1 MNKYM
6 KNLPI
11 LAVVVPCYKEEPVLA
26 DTTRRL
32 TAILQDMINL
42 QEISDL
48 SRIVYVNDGSSDRTW
63 PIIAELHAANNLV
76 SGINLA
82 HNVGHQNA
90 LMAGL
95 TTAVEKADLLVTI
108 DADLQDDPEAI
119 RMMVKMAGEGKDI
132 VYGVRAGRQSD
143 SWFKRTTAQGFY
155 RFMEWLGVPLVY
167 NHADYRL
174 MSNRATRQ
182 LLSYRERNLFLRGIV
197 PQIGYQTDC
206 VYFDRVERQAGES
219 KYPLGKML
227 SFAWDGITSF
237 SVKPIRLLLHTGALF
252 VLISLGIAVWAIYNY
267 CIGHVVQGWTSLILS
282 VWFCSGVILLG
293 MGILGEYIGK
303 IYTEVKD
310 RPRFNIEQVLWE

>member
-1 MNKYM
+1 M
-6 KNLPI
+6 KKMPI
-11 LAVVVPCYKEEPVLA
+11 LAIVVPCYKEEPVLA
-26 DTTRRL
+26 DTTKRL
-32 TAILQDMINL
+32 STILNQMIED
-42 QEISDL
+42 QQIDST
-48 SRIVYVNDGSSDRTW
+48 SRIVYINDGSSDRTW
-63 PIIAELHAANNLV
+63 PIIAEQHAANKLV
-76 SGINLA
+76 CGVNLA

-119 RMMVKMAGEGKDI
+119 RTMVKMAGEGKDI

-219 KYPLGKML
+219 KYPLTKML

-237 SVKPIRLLLHTGALF
+237 SIKPIRLLLHAGALF
-252 VLISLGIAVWAIYNY
+252 ILISLGIAIWTLYNY
-267 CIGHVVQGWTSLILS
+267 CIGNVVQGWTSLILS
-282 VWFCSGVILLG
+282 VWFCSGVTLLG
-293 MGILGEYIGK
+293 MGVLGEYIGK

-310 RPRFNIEQVLWE
+310 RPRFNIEQVLWD

>member
-1 MNKYM
+1 MMNT
-6 KNLPI
+6 LPI

-26 DTTRRL
+26 ETTRRL
-32 TAILQDMINL
+32 TAILQEMMDTK
-42 QEISDL
+42 EISDL
-48 SRIVYVNDGSSDRTW
+48 SRIVYVNDGSSDQTW
-63 PIIAELHAANNLV
+63 SIIAELHATNPLV

-95 TTAVEKADLLVTI
+95 GTAVEKADLLVTI

-119 RMMVKMAGEGKDI
+119 RTMVKMAGEGKDI

-155 RFMEWLGVPLVY
+155 RFMAWLGVQLVY

-174 MSNRATRQ
+174 MSQRATRQ

-197 PQIGYQTDC
+197 PQLGYQTDC
-206 VYFDRVERQAGES
+206 VYFDRTERMAGES

-237 SVKPIRLLLHTGALF
+237 SVKPMRMLLHMGF
-252 VLISLGIAVWAIYNY
+252 VFLLISLGIAIWALNNY
-267 CIGHVVQGWTSLILS
+267 CIGNVVPGWTSLILS
-282 VWFCSGVILLG
+282 VWFCSGCILVG
-293 MGILGEYIGK
+293 MGLLGEYIGK

-310 RPRFNIEQVLWE
+310 RPRYNIEQVLWA

>member
-1 MNKYM
+1 MMNT
-6 KNLPI
+6 LPI

-26 DTTRRL
+26 ETTRRL
-32 TAILQDMINL
+32 TAILQEMMDTK
-42 QEISDL
+42 EISDL
-48 SRIVYVNDGSSDRTW
+48 SRIVYVNDGSSDQTW
-63 PIIAELHAANNLV
+63 PIIAELHATNPLV

-95 TTAVEKADLLVTI
+95 GTAVEKADLLVTI

-119 RMMVKMAGEGKDI
+119 KTMVRMAGEGKDI
-132 VYGVRAGRQSD
+132 VYGVRAGRKSD

-155 RFMEWLGVPLVY
+155 RFMAWLGVQLVY

-174 MSNRATRQ
+174 MSKRATRQ

-197 PQIGYQTDC
+197 PQLGYQTDC
-206 VYFDRVERQAGES
+206 VYFDRTERMAGES

-237 SVKPIRLLLHTGALF
+237 SVKPMRMLLHVGFIFLI
-252 VLISLGIAVWAIYNY
+252 ISLGIAIWALYNY

-282 VWFCSGVILLG
+282 VWFCSGCMLIG
-293 MGILGEYIGK
+293 MGLLGEYIGK

-310 RPRFNIEQVLWE
+310 RPRYNIEQVLWA

>member
-1 MNKYM
+1 M
-6 KNLPI
+6 KKTPI

-26 DTTRRL
+26 DTTKRL
-32 TAILQDMINL
+32 STILNQMIEDE
-42 QEISDL
+42 QIDPA
-48 SRIVYVNDGSSDRTW
+48 SRIVYVNDGSSDQTW
-63 PIIAELHAANNLV
+63 PIIAELHATNPLV

-95 TTAVEKADLLVTI
+95 NTAVEKADLLVTI

-119 RMMVKMAGEGKDI
+119 KTMVRMAGEGKDI

-155 RFMEWLGVPLVY
+155 RFMAWLGVQLVY

-174 MSNRATRQ
+174 MSKRATRQ

-197 PQIGYQTDC
+197 PQLGYQTDC
-206 VYFDRVERQAGES
+206 VYFDRTERMAGES

-237 SVKPIRLLLHTGALF
+237 SVKPMRMLLHVGFIFLI
-252 VLISLGIAVWAIYNY
+252 ISLGIAIWALYNY

-282 VWFCSGVILLG
+282 VWFCSGCMLIG
-293 MGILGEYIGK
+293 MGLLGEYIGK

-310 RPRFNIEQVLWE
+310 RPRYNIEQVLWA